1 MGVST
6 RRITQST
13 VQRTPQTEGVTMT
26 DSTYIFEAENA
37 VIRIWRDDKSF
48 DLINSY
54 TKGRN

>member
-1 MGVST
+1 
-6 RRITQST
+6 
-13 VQRTPQTEGVTMT
+13 MT